1 MKKVLIIGNLGYI
14 GPVLEGHLYDKFEV
28 YGYDIGYFS
37 NNYSVENIVNLNN
50 KNKAQ
55 YFGDVRNFDSEL
67 LNNIDKVV
75 YLAAISN
82 DPMGNS
88 FKTPTLDINQKSALE
103 IASQAKLKGVKDFIF
118 ASSCSVYGTG
128 GSKTKDELSDLEPLT
143 TYAKSKISA
152 EIELEKLTNDE
163 FKVKCLRFATA
174 CGFSPRLRLDLVLN
188 DFVASAV
195 LYGKINI
202 LSDGTPWRPLINVKD
217 MSRAIEWALNS
228 NNDLPNFLSLNI
240 GSNDWN
246 FTIKDLAISVK
257 EIMPSI
263 EVSINENADP
273 DRRSYKVD
281 FSKFKKL
288 APEYAPIETISN
300 TILRL
305 KEGIEKMQ
313 LKDENFRE
321 SHYIRLNKLNFLIE
335 NNFVNNKLEVKH
347 GE

>member
-14 GPVLEGHLYDKFEV
+14 GPVLENHLYQKYQV
-28 YGYDIGYFS
+28 YGYDIGFFS
-37 NNYSVENIVNLNN
+37 NNYSIENVVQLNN
-50 KNKAQ
+50 RNKAQ

-67 LNNIDKVV
+67 LNDIDKVV

-82 DPMGNS
+82 DPMGNR
-88 FKTPTLDINQKSALE
+88 FKDPTYDINKKSAIN
-103 IASQAKLKGVKDFIF
+103 IAAEAKRKGVEDFIF

-128 GSKTKDELSDLEPLT
+128 GEKIKDELSNLDPLT
-143 TYAKSKISA
+143 NYAKSKINS
-152 EIELEKLTNDE
+152 EIELEKLADDK
-163 FKVKCLRFATA
+163 FKIKCLRFATA

-188 DFVASAV
+188 DFVASAI

-228 NNDLPNFLSLNI
+228 KGDLPNFLSLNI

-246 FTIKDLAISVK
+246 YTIKDLAMSVK
-257 EIMPSI
+257 EIIPSV

-288 APEYAPIETISN
+288 APEYTPIETISD
-300 TILRL
+300 TIFNL
-305 KEGIEKMQ
+305 KEGIKKMQ
-313 LKDENFRE
+313 FTQENFRE
-321 SHYIRLNKLNFLIE
+321 SHFIRLNKLNYLID
-335 NNFVNNKLEVKH
+335 NNYIDDKLKLID
-347 GE
+347 